1 MNEQKANVQNLKCSK
16 WMKENTC
23 VYVDGRMFW
32 QLFMSLFLPYAHI
45 LIYSLVKI
53 LICVHVYILKCEIF
67 IEDEKKVEKIL
78 WIKNKN
84 I

>member
-1 MNEQKANVQNLKCSK
+1 MVECFDNCS
-16 WMKENTC
+16 C
-23 VYVDGRMFW
+23 LY
-32 QLFMSLFLPYAHI
+32 FLPYAHI

-78 WIKNKN
+78 
-84 I
+84 